1 MNLFP
6 DSTKK
11 FESLLNIAI
20 KYLAYQP
27 RTVYEMKKYLE
38 KREFSENIAI
48 KIIEILVDQKYL
60 NDKDFTRLF
69 LESRVKN
76 KPKSKFALGYEL
88 KKKGISPSLIEAVLT
103 PYDDQALAL
112 KAARPKIKL
121 WQNLDDET
129 FKKKMLNFLR
139 YRGFSFDICIST
151 LNQFIKSNSA
161 MKEDKNEN

>member
-1 MNLFP
+1 
-6 DSTKK
+6 
-11 FESLLNIAI
+11 
-20 KYLAYQP
+20 
-27 RTVYEMKKYLE
+27 
-38 KREFSENIAI
+38 
-48 KIIEILVDQKYL
+48 
-60 NDKDFTRLF
+60 
-69 LESRVKN
+69 
-76 KPKSKFALGYEL
+76 
-88 KKKGISPSLIEAVLT
+88 SPSLIEAVLT